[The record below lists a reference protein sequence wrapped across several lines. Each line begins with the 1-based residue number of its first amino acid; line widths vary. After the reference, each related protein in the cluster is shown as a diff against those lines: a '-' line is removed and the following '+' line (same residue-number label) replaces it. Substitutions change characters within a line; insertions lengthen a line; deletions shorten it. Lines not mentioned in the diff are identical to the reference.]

1 MRRSL
6 GLYGRLLGYT
16 RPYRLGFAIALFGM
30 IVAAA
35 TEPLF
40 PALMKPLLDEG
51 FDHAGGLPLWS
62 VPVALIG
69 IFLVRGIASFTSSY
83 GLAWVANKV
92 LIDLRRQLFSH
103 MMRLPQEAFDRDA
116 SGLIVSRIVFEVTNV
131 TGAATHVLTVIVKDS
146 LIVLG
151 LLGWLLYLNW
161 KLTLVA
167 LVLIPVT
174 ALVIRVYS
182 KRMRVLARRNLEH
195 TGELTRVVQEAVQ
208 GIKVVKIFGG
218 YEQQGRLFEQTA
230 ERLRSFAMR
239 MTVAGSATVPITQL
253 LAAVAVSVVIMFA
266 MVQSANNQTT
276 VGGFVSFITAM
287 LMLLAPLK
295 RLADVNAELQRGL
308 AAAEGVFALLD
319 QHAESDTGTRSMGR
333 ARGAIRFEGV
343 GYRYPGAEHD
353 ALTGIELD
361 IEPGQVIALVGASG
375 AGKSSLVSLLPR
387 LDRPTRGR
395 ILLDGVPIEEIRL
408 ADLRAQLGMVS
419 QDVTLFNDTVRGN
432 VAFGCQV
439 MPDDDAIWDALRDA
453 ALDEHVRALPGGLDH
468 RVGERGVRFSG
479 GQRQRLAIARAL
491 LRDPP
496 VLLLDEATSALDT
509 RTERL
514 VQQALERIMANRTT
528 LVIAHRLSTIEH
540 ADRIVVMDRGRIV
553 EQGTHAALLARGGYY
568 ASLYSLQFAEAP
580 IGDPD
585 DGPADPSGPVPRAFP
600 VPRA

>member
-1 MRRSL
+1 MKRSL
-6 GLYGRLLGYT
+6 EVYRRLLSYT
-16 RPYRLGFAIALFGM
+16 RPYRAGFLIALAGM
-30 IVAAA
+30 IIAAA

-40 PALMKPLLDEG
+40 PALMKPLLDDG
-51 FDHAGGLPLWS
+51 FSNAGSLPLWA
-62 VPVALIG
+62 VPAALIG
-69 IFLVRGIASFTSSY
+69 IFVVRGIASFTSSY

-92 LIDLRRQLFSH
+92 LIDLRRQMFSH
-103 MMRLPQEAFDRDA
+103 MMHLSKEAFERDA
-116 SGLIVSRIVFEVTNV
+116 SGLIVSKIVFEVTNV
-131 TGAATHVLTVIVKDS
+131 TGAATHVMTVIVRDS

-161 KLTLVA
+161 KLTMVA

-218 YEQQGRLFEQTA
+218 YDQQGRLFERTA

-239 MTVAGSATVPITQL
+239 MTVAGSATVPITQM
-253 LAAVAVSVVIMFA
+253 LASVAVSIVIVVA
-266 MVQSANNQTT
+266 MLQSANNQTT

-319 QHAESDTGTRSMGR
+319 QPAEIDDGPLRMER
-333 ARGAIRFEGV
+333 ARGAIRFERV
-343 GYRYPGAEHD
+343 SFRYPGSEID
-353 ALTGIELD
+353 AIREIDLEIV
-361 IEPGQVIALVGASG
+361 PGEVVALVGASG

-387 LDRPTRGR
+387 LVSPSAGR
-395 ILLDGVPIEEIRL
+395 ILLDGVPIDQIRL
-408 ADLRAQLGMVS
+408 ADLRSQLGMVS

-432 VAFGCQV
+432 VTFGCPQI
-439 MPDDDAIWDALRDA
+439 PDDSVIWEALRGA
-453 ALDEHVRALPGGLDH
+453 ALDEHVRSLPGALDH
-468 RVGERGVRFSG
+468 QIGEGGGRFSG

-509 RTERL
+509 RTERE
-514 VQQALERIMANRTT
+514 VQQALDRIMAGRTT
-528 LVIAHRLSTIEH
+528 LVVAHRLSTIER
-540 ADRIVVMDRGRIV
+540 ADRIVVMDHGRIL
-553 EQGTHAALLARGGYY
+553 EQGDHETLLAAGGIY
-568 ASLYSLQFAEAP
+568 ASLHSLQFA
-580 IGDPD
+580 DTD
-585 DGPADPSGPVPRAFP
+585 SVS
-600 VPRA
+600 